1 MTHEKDAA
9 AEARREKYGHLSP
22 PVRIEDTVISQE
34 TQPARDSKGERDTD
48 FTIGIGY
55 SGTAM

>member
-9 AEARREKYGHLSP
+9 AQARREKYGHLSP

-34 TQPARDSKGERDTD
+34 TQPARDSKGERGDTD
-48 FTIGIGY
+48 WGFTSGIAY
-55 SGTAM
+55 

>member
-9 AEARREKYGHLSP
+9 AEDRREKYGSLPP

-34 TQPARDSKGERDTD
+34 TQPARDSKGERGDTD
-48 FTIGIGY
+48 WGFTSGIAY
-55 SGTAM
+55 

>member
-1 MTHEKDAA
+1 VRA
-9 AEARREKYGHLSP
+9 LPP
-22 PVRIEDTVISQE
+22 PVRIDDMVISQQ

>member
-9 AEARREKYGHLSP
+9 AEARREKYGHPPP

-34 TQPARDSKGERDTD
+34 TQPARDSKGERGDTD
-48 FTIGIGY
+48 WGFTSGIAY
-55 SGTAM
+55 